1 MKFTLKKDYK
11 VNDHKTLPA
20 GAVMDVTEELYQWL
34 EENGYG
40 EEEKKKE
47 KKAKKTKKEASDKEH
62 ELEL

>member
-20 GAVMDVTEELYQWL
+20 GTVMDVTEELYQWL

-62 ELEL
+62 EIEL

>member
-11 VNDHKTLPA
+11 VNEHKTLKY
-20 GAVMDVTEELYQWL
+20 GQVIDVTEELYQWL

-47 KKAKKTKKEASDKEH
+47 KKTKKTKKEASDKEH
-62 ELEL
+62 EMEL